1 MYICMHVCLNLES
14 SYCYCKIKDKINC
27 DFRRNESF
35 QPRCWCQLQMRIYVC
50 MYILL
55 LPLYLCITYLFLH
68 FHLHIARDIIT
79 VLLAFVYICHFY
91 YICTH
96 AHIYTHTHTHTC
108 MISAHKE
115 DGKPSTGALL
125 AGAEVVFWLETKAY
139 HIHTRLHLNTNI

>member
-1 MYICMHVCLNLES
+1 MLVSATNA
-14 SYCYCKIKDKINC
+14 NT
-27 DFRRNESF
+27 RT
-35 QPRCWCQLQMRIYVC
+35 
-50 MYILL
+50 YILL

-96 AHIYTHTHTHTC
+96 AHIYTHTHKHTHTNTR